1 MEPKEITKPEIPA
14 TALVGNVDPNKL
26 MQQAGQLILR
36 DREGKPY
43 TNEQRALIVLA
54 AQQLGLN
61 PILGHLTI
69 IQDRLYI
76 TNAGLLHIAHSSGK
90 LEGIK
95 TRPAT
100 EEERKAYFLG
110 SNPRDIHLWKAE
122 VYLKGQK
129 EPYVGWGKA
138 SMNEKSWAVKSNPQE
153 MAETRAVNRAL
164 RKAFNITGYTSVEE
178 LEDEGSPVKAE
189 EEPITKE
196 QIKIL
201 HAVAS
206 LIGEDFYDY
215 QFKEWLRSQIGKES
229 STELSKSEASEIID
243 RLLILLED
251 HLKAVSQSAGIDF
264 EKILQKHGIHS
275 LRETDNYYVW
285 KEIKEEVMKKRYRK
299 ELLEAIQKTASE
311 KELSTEK
318 VKEIIKNEFHVESS
332 KELSNEQLEQLLQIV
347 NNYKKPKE
355 SSLFEEETPPF

>member
-1 MEPKEITKPEIPA
+1 METNITKPEIPA
-14 TALVGNVDPNKL
+14 TALVGNVDPAKL
-26 MQQAGQLILR
+26 MQQAGQLVLR

-43 TNEQRALIVLA
+43 TNEQRALVVLA

-69 IQDRLYI
+69 INDRLYI
-76 TNAGLLHIAHSSGK
+76 TNAGLLHIAHNSGK

-100 EEERKAYFLG
+100 EEERKAYFIG
-110 SNPRDIHLWKAE
+110 NNPKDIHLWRAE

-138 SMNEKSWAVKSNPQE
+138 STNEKSWAVKTNPQE

-178 LEDEGSPVKAE
+178 LEDENPQAVKTE

-196 QIKIL
+196 QIKML

-206 LIGEDFYDY
+206 LISQDFYEH
-215 QFKEWLRSQIGKES
+215 QFKEWLKNQVGKES
-229 STELSKSEASEIID
+229 STELTKSEASEIID
-243 RLLILLED
+243 KLLILLED
-251 HLKAVSQSAGIDF
+251 QLRLLAEDAEIDINKIFQKYGIS
-264 EKILQKHGIHS
+264 S
-275 LRETDNYYVW
+275 LTETDNYYTW
-285 KEIKEEVMKKRYRK
+285 KEIKETIMKKRYRK
-299 ELLEAIQKTASE
+299 ELLKAIQNVANEKGLSSE
-311 KELSTEK
+311 KI
-318 VKEIIKNEFHVESS
+318 KEIIQEEFGVNSS
-332 KELSNEQLEQLLQIV
+332 KELTNEQLETLLQKI
-347 NNYKKPKE
+347 NDYQ
-355 SSLFEEETPPF
+355 EETEEDIPF

>member
-1 MEPKEITKPEIPA
+1 METKTLAPA
-14 TALVGNVDPNKL
+14 TALMGNVDPNKL

-76 TNAGLLHIAHSSGK
+76 TNAGLLHIAHNSGK

-110 SNPRDIHLWKAE
+110 SDPKDIHLWKAE

-164 RKAFNITGYTSVEE
+164 RKAFNIAGYTSVEE
-178 LEDEGSPVKAE
+178 LEDENTPAVKSE

-196 QIKIL
+196 QIKII
-201 HAVAS
+201 HAIAS

-229 STELSKSEASEIID
+229 STELTKSEASEIID
-243 RLLILLED
+243 RLLVLLED
-251 HLKAVSQSAGIDF
+251 QLKAISQSAGIDF
-264 EKILQKHGIHS
+264 EKILQKHGINS
-275 LRETDNYYVW
+275 LTETDNYYVW

-299 ELLEAIQKTASE
+299 GLLEAIQNKAKE
-311 KELSTEK
+311 KGLETDK
-318 VKEIIKNEFHVESS
+318 IKKIIKEKFQAESS
-332 KELSNEQLEQLLQIV
+332 KDLSNEQLEELLQIIENHEDDDV
-347 NNYKKPKE
+347 
-355 SSLFEEETPPF
+355 PF

>member
-1 MEPKEITKPEIPA
+1 METKTLAPP
-14 TALVGNVDPNKL
+14 TALMGNVDYDKL

-76 TNAGLLHIAHSSGK
+76 TNAGLLHIAHNSGK
-90 LEGIK
+90 LQGIK

-110 SNPRDIHLWKAE
+110 NNPKDIHLWKAE

-138 SMNEKSWAVKSNPQE
+138 STNEKSWAVKSNPQE

-164 RKAFNITGYTSVEE
+164 RKAFNVAGYTSVEE
-178 LEDEGSPVKAE
+178 IDEDPQFTDENDE
-189 EEPITKE
+189 EEPITPE
-196 QIKIL
+196 QVKIL
-201 HAVAS
+201 HAIAN
-206 LIGEDFYDY
+206 LISKDFYE
-215 QFKEWLRSQIGKES
+215 QEFKNWLKDNTGKES
-229 STELSKSEASEIID
+229 SKELTKSEASDIAD
-243 RLLILLED
+243 RLLTVLED
-251 HLKAVSQSAGIDF
+251 KLKSLADEAGINYYKLLND
-264 EKILQKHGIHS
+264 KYSIGTLS
-275 LRETDNYYVW
+275 ETDNYYTW
-285 KEIKEEVMKKRYRK
+285 KEVKDYIEESYKRKILLRSILEVAKEKDISNEEIK
-299 ELLEAIQKTASE
+299 Q
-311 KELSTEK
+311 
-318 VKEIIKNEFHVESS
+318 IIFENFGKESS
-332 KELSNEQLEQLLQIV
+332 KQLTTDELEQLLNIV
-347 NNYKKPKE
+347 KNI
-355 SSLFEEETPPF
+355 SFETYDDGVPF